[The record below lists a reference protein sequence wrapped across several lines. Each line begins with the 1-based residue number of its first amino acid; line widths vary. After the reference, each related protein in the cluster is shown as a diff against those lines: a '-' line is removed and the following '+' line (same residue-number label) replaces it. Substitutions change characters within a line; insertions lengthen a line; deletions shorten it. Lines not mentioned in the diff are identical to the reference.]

1 MIVAGAAMA
10 TAIATPLP
18 AFEDGGKHK
27 KAGLAK
33 VSEKG
38 REIFIDKKTG
48 KMFLTPKNETI
59 AHFPAGEFIPH
70 DETQKMLANFA
81 MTNNKEIIDMS
92 KTNDY
97 LSSID
102 RNTRNQTTVNIVGG
116 YKIVVRNGITSK
128 IRL

>member
-1 MIVAGAAMA
+1 MVGS
-10 TAIATPLP
+10 T
-18 AFEDGGKHK
+18 K
-27 KAGLAK
+27 KLGLAK

-38 REIFIDKKTG
+38 QEIFIDKKTG